1 VPDNDPGVLARVKF
15 LHEMAA
21 YFEGLPAAEDRAH
34 WANVYNAKNCR
45 DIATYLESLSAP
57 VEDEEK
63 VYRETL
69 AEVVRPTMPKTA
81 SRILDPAWEDV
92 DFVFIWQAFAAMREY
107 ARRLRAPV
115 QESVTDE
122 AVVAWLNEKGC
133 VPVAIERLEALE
145 KSASSESVR
154 APVGVTV
161 GEPALTGL
169 EVEGATDAT
178 T

>member
-45 DIATYLESLSAP
+45 DIATYLESISAP

-63 VYRETL
+63 VCREIL
-69 AEVVRPTMPKTA
+69 ADAVLK
-81 SRILDPAWEDV
+81 LDGRKECADAIRRGDNWTPSGLA
-92 DFVFIWQAFAAMREY
+92 ALSAMREY